1 MRLNKSCTIITQ
13 GNEFRQSL
21 ASHADVL
28 GERRAGGW
36 GGGGVRRGGLRDE
49 PRERLRRI
57 LVKARTNVII
67 SGFK

>member
-1 MRLNKSCTIITQ
+1 MKLNKSCTIITQ
-13 GNEFRQSL
+13 GNEFRESL

-28 GERRAGGW
+28 GERRGGD
-36 GGGGVRRGGLRDE
+36 VRRGGLRDE

>member
-28 GERRAGGW
+28 GERRGG

-49 PRERLRRI
+49 PRERLRRK
-57 LVKARTNVII
+57 LVKARTNEII

>member
-28 GERRAGGW
+28 GERRG

-49 PRERLRRI
+49 PRERLRRK
-57 LVKARTNVII
+57 LVKARTNEII

>member
-28 GERRAGGW
+28 GERRGGG
-36 GGGGVRRGGLRDE
+36 GGGGVRRGGLRNE
-49 PRERLRRI
+49 PRERQRRI

>member
-1 MRLNKSCTIITQ
+1 MRLNKSWTIITE
-13 GNEFRQSL
+13 GNEFRQRL

-28 GERRAGGW
+28 GEGR
-36 GGGGVRRGGLRDE
+36 GGGVRRGGLRDE

>member
-28 GERRAGGW
+28 GERRGG

>member
-28 GERRAGGW
+28 GERRGGG

-57 LVKARTNVII
+57 LVKARTNEII

>member
-1 MRLNKSCTIITQ
+1 MRLNKSCTIITE

-28 GERRAGGW
+28 GEGR

>member
-21 ASHADVL
+21 ASYADVL
-28 GERRAGGW
+28 GERRGG

>member
-1 MRLNKSCTIITQ
+1 MRLNKSWTIITE

-28 GERRAGGW
+28 GEGR
-36 GGGGVRRGGLRDE
+36 GGGEGVRRGGLRDE